1 MLETGVPRETVEL
14 AMLMEGK
21 YPAVL
26 NTPPRRGGPEAAAE
40 AAKEAVDG
48 LVPARENPLYAG
60 FFDMLSRGKPRG
72 EVAAAMESEGVD
84 AAVLDA
90 PDALFP
96 LPSPRRR
103 GRRRHAAAAADEV
116 AAKEHPEFFKFFKM
130 LAMGMP
136 KGAALQAMAKA
147 GVDQAAENQRGGE
160 RGEWASPPV
169 EPPKGMAPAK
179 DHPDYQSY
187 FKMLKMGIPRGA
199 ALQKMAKDG
208 VDQSILDRP
217 EALFSLP
224 ESGGGAVAAAAAGA
238 TAAAAA
244 TAAPIM
250 VAVKDHPDYRKY
262 FKMLKMGLPRGA
274 AFQKMATEGVDQA
287 ILDTPDAMVPAP
299 PVEAAGEAPSM
310 VAAKDHP
317 DYSKYFKML
326 KMGLPRGAALQKMAT
341 EGKDQAIL
349 DTPDAMVPGPPV
361 EAAGEGMPAVADVAT
376 AAAPSMVAAKDHP
389 DYSKYFKMLKMGL
402 PRGAA
407 LQKMA
412 TEGKDQAILDT
423 PDAMVP

>member
-26 NTPPRRGGPEAAAE
+26 NTPLPGPAVEKITPRRGGPEAAAE

-96 LPSPRRR
+96 LPSARRQ
-103 GRRRHAAAAADEV
+103 GRRHAAAAADVV
-116 AAKEHPEFFKFFKM
+116 AAKEHPDFFKFFKM

-147 GVDQAAENQRGGE
+147 GVDAAVLDTPDALLPLSAEQQAELAER
-160 RGEWASPPV
+160 RDAAAAAAAASPLAG
-169 EPPKGMAPAK
+169 PPKGMAPAK
-179 DHPDYQSY
+179 DHPDYRSY

-208 VDQSILDRP
+208 VDQSILDTP

-224 ESGGGAVAAAAAGA
+224 ESGGEAAVATAATAAAGA
-238 TAAAAA
+238 AAGTTAAAAA
-244 TAAPIM
+244 TAAPTM
-250 VAVKDHPDYRKY
+250 VSVKDHPDY
-262 FKMLKMGLPRGA
+262 
-274 AFQKMATEGVDQA
+274 Q
-287 ILDTPDAMVPAP
+287 
-299 PVEAAGEAPSM
+299 
-310 VAAKDHP
+310 
-317 DYSKYFKML
+317 KYFKML

-341 EGKDQAIL
+341 EGVDQAIL

-361 EAAGEGMPAVADVAT
+361 EAAGEGVPGVAGVAA

-389 DYSKYFKMLKMGL
+389 DYQKYFKMLRMGL

-412 TEGKDQAILDT
+412 TEGVDQAILDT
-423 PDAMVP
+423 PDAMVPGPPVEAA